1 MYTGLGQVT
10 FQPGFAFSSEVG
22 GLNGRRSELLRDL
35 AAPGKSAVRPHGS
48 GSGCETAKSPKL
60 KTSPALVVFCLLYC
74 ICMRYNMPMPN
85 SFSQLEQRRDQI
97 LQQMK
102 AIDRLR
108 RGSLSRQFFKKPG
121 CASQTQQG
129 PYYVLQGYIQGQKFS
144 ERVPADQ
151 APQIEP
157 LVANYK
163 RFEQLAEEFVNV
175 TDQLTRLSQSAP
187 DAKKNSRRK
196 SARSGSAKP
205 TPSSD

>member
-1 MYTGLGQVT
+1 M
-10 FQPGFAFSSEVG
+10 
-22 GLNGRRSELLRDL
+22 
-35 AAPGKSAVRPHGS
+35 H
-48 GSGCETAKSPKL
+48 
-60 KTSPALVVFCLLYC
+60 
-74 ICMRYNMPMPN
+74 N

-108 RGSLSRQFFKKPG
+108 RGSLSRQFFKKPR
-121 CASQTQQG
+121 SSPKVQQG

-157 LVANYK
+157 LVANSK
-163 RFEQLAEEFVNV
+163 RFEELAEEFVNV
-175 TDQLTRLSQSAP
+175 TDQLTRLSQAAP
-187 DAKKNSRRK
+187 DAKKNSRPK